1 MSVGGLD
8 PFVSRLRDGDHAAWE
23 SFYDSISGDLRGYLA
38 RLGARDPD
46 DLLGETM
53 VQVVRDIGRF
63 TGTSDE
69 LRPWTFRIAR
79 NRLIDAARKRKRRP
93 IETVLDDGDLPVS
106 VGAGGNPDPE
116 DLSALLSSLTPDQR
130 EAVWLRYVLDL
141 SLTDAATVMGKAPE
155 AVAALTH
162 RAMERLRRTFGAP

>member
-1 MSVGGLD
+1 MAVGELD
-8 PFVSRLRDGDHAAWE
+8 PFVVRLRNGDRAAWE
-23 SFYDSISGDLRGYLA
+23 SFYDSISGDLRGYLV

-63 TGTSDE
+63 TGSGDE

-79 NRLIDAARKRKRRP
+79 NRLIDASRRRQRRL
-93 IETVLDDGDLPVS
+93 IETSLDDDDLPLS
-106 VGAGGNPDPE
+106 DPIGDTGTRE
-116 DLSALLSSLTPDQR
+116 LSALLSVLTRDQR

-141 SLTDAATVMGKAPE
+141 SLAEAAAVMGRAPD

-162 RAMERLRRTFGAP
+162 RAMERLRKTLGPA

>member
-1 MSVGGLD
+1 MGGVD
-8 PFVSRLRDGDHAAWE
+8 PFVARLRDGDRAAWE
-23 SFYDSISGDLRGYLA
+23 TFYDSISGDLRGYLV

-63 TGTSDE
+63 TGAGDE

-79 NRLIDAARKRKRRP
+79 NRLIDASRRRQRRP
-93 IETVLDDGDLPVS
+93 VETVLDDGDLPVS
-106 VGAGGNPDPE
+106 SPLGDSGTE

-141 SLTDAATVMGKAPE
+141 SLADAATVMGKAPE

-162 RAMERLRRTFGAP
+162 RAMERLRKTLGPG